1 MKKTYSMD
9 MCSGSILPKI
19 LMFSIPLMCS
29 GVLQLLFNAADV
41 VVVGRFGS
49 EHSLAAVG
57 STTSLIN
64 LLTNLFIGLSI
75 GVNVLVARFY
85 GAGAEKELQ
94 DTVHTA
100 VSLSLLSGIL
110 LTIFGM
116 LFTKQILIWM
126 QTPEEV
132 LPLATTYLRIYF
144 MGMTPMMVYN
154 FCSSI
159 LRAVGDTRRPLYYLL
174 FSGVVN
180 VILNLIFV
188 IVFRLDVVGVG
199 LATAISQCVSAFLI
213 VWCLLREKE
222 IYRISITKIRFHRKE
237 VIRILQIGLPAGL
250 QGTIF
255 SLSNVVIQS
264 SINSFG
270 AVVMAGN
277 AAAANIEGFV
287 YVAMNSFHQAAVSFI
302 SQNFG
307 AGKFDRIY
315 KIAVRTLGCVIITG
329 CILGGLAVLFG
340 HSLLHIFSSDNTVI
354 ESGMVRMRMICGA
367 YALCGM
373 MDVMVGIL
381 RGLGY
386 SVMPMIVSLLGACGL
401 RLLWIFTVFQIP
413 RFHTTKMLYLSYPV
427 SWGIT
432 FLVHVVCFLVVRRKV
447 LPKPGKE

>member
-1 MKKTYSMD
+1 MNKKYSMD

-19 LMFSIPLMCS
+19 LTFAIPLMCS
-29 GVLQLLFNAADV
+29 SVLQLLFNAADV

-75 GVNVLVARFY
+75 GANVLVARFY
-85 GAGAEKELQ
+85 GAKAIKELE

-100 VSLSLLSGIL
+100 VALSLLSGVV

-116 LFTKQILIWM
+116 LFTRQILIWM

-132 LPLATTYLRIYF
+132 LPLAATYLRIYF
-144 MGMTPMMVYN
+144 LGMTPMMIYN

-159 LRAVGDTRRPLYYLL
+159 LRAVGDTKRPLYFLL
-174 FSGVVN
+174 ASGCVN
-180 VILNLIFV
+180 VVLNLVFV
-188 IVFRLDVVGVG
+188 IVFHMDVVGVG
-199 LATAISQCVSAFLI
+199 LATVISQVISAVLI
-213 VWCLLREKE
+213 VRCLICEKE
-222 IYRISITKIRFHRKE
+222 DYRICINKIAFHKTE
-237 VIRILQIGLPAGL
+237 MLRILQIGLPAGL

-264 SINSFG
+264 SVNSFG
-270 AVVMAGN
+270 PVVMAGN

-307 AGKFDRIY
+307 AGNKKRIY
-315 KIAVRTLGCVIITG
+315 QVAFRTLGCVIVTG
-329 CILGGLAVLFG
+329 CVLGGLAVLFG
-340 HSLLHIFSSDNTVI
+340 EPLLSIYSSNDAVKQM
-354 ESGMVRMRMICGA
+354 GMTRMQVICGT
-367 YALCGM
+367 YALCGV

-381 RGLGY
+381 RGIGY

-401 RLLWIFTVFQIP
+401 RLLWIFTFFQIP
-413 RFHTTKMLYLSYPV
+413 QFHTTKVLYLSYPV
-427 SWGIT
+427 SWAIT
-432 FLVHVVCFLVVRRKV
+432 FAVHVACFFIVRKKA
-447 LPKPGKE
+447 LK